1 MRVTSRRLP
10 VVRLARSVYGRSRA
24 HAAASPRG
32 ADCLEEPPVSADRAS
47 EAAGRG
53 KKLDADRVRAIA
65 ECVAAGERHAAVAER
80 FGVSVETVGA
90 IKSGKRWTSAVD
102 DDLRSRM
109 AAASTAPVLDATSAQ
124 RVMSA
129 LEAGR
134 SGRSIAEEFGISPSM
149 VSAIKHGQAW
159 SALDPGLPARLAEKP
174 RQGKALRAPQ
184 VAEIKQ
190 RLLAGQSS
198 RKVAAEFGVS
208 ASTVLAIAQGR
219 TWAEVRAR
227 GAGEEG

>member
-1 MRVTSRRLP
+1 MSASR
-10 VVRLARSVYGRSRA
+10 SSRPA
-24 HAAASPRG
+24 K
-32 ADCLEEPPVSADRAS
+32 
-47 EAAGRG
+47 RG
-53 KKLDADRVRAIA
+53 KKLDADQVRAIA
-65 ECVAAGERHAAVAER
+65 ECIAAGERHTAVAER

-90 IKSGKRWTSAVD
+90 IKSGKRWASAVGD
-102 DDLRSRM
+102 ELRARM
-109 AAASTAPVLDATSAQ
+109 AAASTGVVLDATGAR

-159 SALDPGLPARLAEKP
+159 SALDPDLPARLAEKP
-174 RQGKALRAPQ
+174 RQGKALAVPQ

-227 GAGEEG
+227 GAGEGEE

>member
-1 MRVTSRRLP
+1 
-10 VVRLARSVYGRSRA
+10 
-24 HAAASPRG
+24 
-32 ADCLEEPPVSADRAS
+32 VSADRANDP
-47 EAAGRG
+47 ARRG
-53 KKLDADRVRAIA
+53 KKLDAEQARAIA
-65 ECVAAGERHAAVAER
+65 ECIAAGERHTAVAQR

-90 IKSGKRWTSAVD
+90 IKSGKRWASAVG
-102 DDLRSRM
+102 DDLRARM
-109 AAASTAPVLDATSAQ
+109 AAASTGTILDAASAR

-149 VSAIKHGQAW
+149 VSAIKHGKAW
-159 SALDPGLPARLAEKP
+159 SALDPDLPARLAEKP
-174 RQGKALRAPQ
+174 RQGKALSASQ

-208 ASTVLAIAQGR
+208 ASTVLAIARGQ
-219 TWAEVRAR
+219 TWAEVQAR
-227 GAGEEG
+227 GAEERE